1 MIICRLEHLKDFRTM
16 SDKSPGQYCREAR
29 SPHTNNPV
37 DILKKLRAKLEEQVA
52 HDNEETQKLTIMERD
67 LEHMKERVE
76 YRRWLK
82 RNRTE
87 EIALLKRDIEKL
99 ETETQTVSN
108 QTTATNKRKRRHIG
122 LNE

>member
-1 MIICRLEHLKDFRTM
+1 VTICRLEQLEGFRAM
-16 SDKSPGQYCREAR
+16 SDRSPGQYCRGER
-29 SPHTNNPV
+29 SPHTNKPA
-37 DILKKLRAKLEEQVA
+37 DILERLRTNLEERVA

-67 LEHMKERVE
+67 LEHMNERVE

-87 EIALLKRDIEKL
+87 EIVLLRRDIEKL

-108 QTTATNKRKRRHIG
+108 QGTTTNKRKRRYIG
-122 LNE
+122 LN